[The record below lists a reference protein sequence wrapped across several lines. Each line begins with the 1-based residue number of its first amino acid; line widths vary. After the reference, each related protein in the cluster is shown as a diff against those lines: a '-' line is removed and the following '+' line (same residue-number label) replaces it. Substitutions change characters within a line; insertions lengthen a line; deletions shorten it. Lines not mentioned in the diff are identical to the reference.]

1 MLIFVY
7 GTLKEGFPNAHLNQG
22 RRVPGHFRTVQRFP
36 FYVVRLPLE
45 NRAPW
50 LMNQPGLGHHVVG
63 QVFEVDEA
71 HVEALDRFEEVGQP
85 TGYARVPLVLHAV
98 DDPDTQLQ
106 AYAYMKQALQLTDDI
121 PREGPFEE
129 YTQSLAAGYW
139 IRT

>member
-1 MLIFVY
+1 M
-7 GTLKEGFPNAHLNQG
+7 
-22 RRVPGHFRTVQRFP
+22 
-36 FYVVRLPLE
+36 VRLPLE

-129 YTQSLAAGYW
+129 YTQSLAVGYW
-139 IRT
+139 IRS